1 VAVRQPYIR
10 VVGLDESTD
19 GNARGNLNFT
29 AAEEA
34 AFKAFAAQPN
44 VLGVIREKIA
54 PAIFGVDD
62 VKAAVACLLFGG
74 ARKHLPDGVR
84 LRGDVNVLMLG
95 DPSTA
100 KSQVRVC
107 PHQHLPDGVRLRGDV
122 NVLML
127 GDPSTAKSQVR
138 VCPHQRALGLGDRA
152 GKGRGRVHPGLGD
165 RFTGQA
171 DPATRP
177 QVVAGGQVLM
187 MSRFSRQY

>member
-1 VAVRQPYIR
+1 
-10 VVGLDESTD
+10 
-19 GNARGNLNFT
+19 
-29 AAEEA
+29 
-34 AFKAFAAQPN
+34 
-44 VLGVIREKIA
+44 
-54 PAIFGVDD
+54 
-62 VKAAVACLLFGG
+62 
-74 ARKHLPDGVR
+74 
-84 LRGDVNVLMLG
+84 
-95 DPSTA
+95 
-100 KSQVRVC
+100 VRVC